1 MIGRTT
7 LVLSIALIVTGCSKK
22 PEVERTTEQMADAP
36 VTDIVEEVE
45 IETEKV
51 AEQSFAGSHPDI
63 PSNANKHRRR
73 LIRHAQYHHGMNAP
87 VPVYAAQI
95 HKESTWRQDVCS
107 PFACGLTQF
116 TDSTADY
123 VGEKFEALENVDVM
137 NPDWAINAQILYM
150 DYLIERARGQDNCNA
165 WAKALSAYN
174 GGIGWLRRDEKVTE
188 AQGADK
194 TLWWDNVEVHKDP
207 RRSDAAVRENTNYP
221 RRILLDLQVLYSESG
236 FASGPLICENL

>member
-1 MIGRTT
+1 MIKKT
-7 LVLSIALIVTGCSKK
+7 SLILAVFLFGCTKA
-22 PEVERTTEQMADAP
+22 PEVERTTEQMAEAP

-45 IETEKV
+45 IKTETIK
-51 AEQSFAGSHPDI
+51 QDSFAGSHPGI
-63 PSNANKHRRR
+63 PDLANQHRRR
-73 LIRHAQYHHGMNAP
+73 LIRHAQYHKGIDAP
-87 VPVYAAQI
+87 VPIYAAQI
-95 HKESTWRQDVCS
+95 HKESTWRKDVCS

-123 VGEKFEALENVDVM
+123 VGDKFEALEDVDVM

-150 DYLIERARGQDNCNA
+150 DYLINQARAANDCEA

-188 AQGADK
+188 EAGADK
-194 TLWWDNVEVHKDP
+194 TRWWDNVEVHKDP

-221 RRILLDLQVLYSESG
+221 KRIILELQKLYYESG
-236 FASGPLICENL
+236 FASGPLVCNEKL